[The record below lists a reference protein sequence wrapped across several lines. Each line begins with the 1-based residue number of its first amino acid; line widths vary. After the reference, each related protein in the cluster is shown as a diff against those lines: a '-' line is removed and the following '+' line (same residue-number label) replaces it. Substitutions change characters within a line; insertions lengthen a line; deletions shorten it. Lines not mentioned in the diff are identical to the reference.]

1 MEFACVFPL
10 FFALVAGSLEG
21 GRFVVSR
28 MMLSY
33 AVSVGARA
41 ATLSTASTGSVQAA
55 VVNAAPM
62 LHLTSTQVEVT
73 SASGMPP
80 TVGTNVT
87 VSIGVVS
94 AANKYTFKSL
104 IPKYFSPFTTR
115 SWSAQA
121 TMVAR

>member
-1 MEFACVFPL
+1 MVPL
-10 FFALVAGSLEG
+10 FFTVVFGALEG

-41 ATLSTASTGSVQAA
+41 ATLSGASMTSVQTA

-62 LHLTSTQVEVT
+62 LHLSSSQVEVT
-73 SASGMPP
+73 SGGVPVTLPA
-80 TVGTNVT
+80 TVGTSVT
-87 VSIGVVS
+87 VSIGVS
-94 AANKYTFKSL
+94 IAANKYTFQSV
-104 IPKYFSPFTTR
+104 IPSRWSPFSTR

-121 TMVAR
+121 SMVVR